1 MGSGD
6 STEEVLE
13 ASTVAVFPG
22 ASMGAASPE
31 GVAFMEEAVGKSNE
45 VL

>member
-22 ASMGAASPE
+22 ASMEAASRE
-31 GVAFMEEAVGKSNE
+31 AVVFMEEVAGKSNE